1 VVSLGELLN
10 MYFEDADLWAATES
24 TKRYVIKFLMDCEIS
39 KTMSN
44 ELKSSDLIEHC
55 LLRRGSAAMPV
66 TIYHDIAYLRSIMKN
81 AMPVFNVSANWP
93 VFEEAF
99 PILIEMKLV
108 GKSQNELEDQQKKN
122 LINYE

>member
-10 MYFEDADLWAATES
+10 MYFEDADLWAATGS

-55 LLRRGSAAMPV
+55 RLRRGSGAMPV
-66 TIYHDIAYLRSIMKN
+66 TIYHDVANLRSVMKN

-93 VFEEAF
+93 VFEEAV

-108 GKSQNELEDQQKKN
+108 GWLVKAKTN
-122 LINYE
+122 